1 VGQKTLALGL
11 ILSIW
16 LFGCGPAPVA
26 SATEQAGSWIQVYFS
41 DPNRNP
47 GPSLT
52 GGPDEPLQEAIEA
65 AHLSVDAAFYDMN
78 LYNVR
83 DALVEAQERGVTVRL
98 VLESDNYEDE
108 ELRLL
113 RAGGIQIV
121 LDERRDLMHNKFA
134 VIDRYEI
141 WTGSM
146 NLTLSDAYGNR
157 NNVVAIRS
165 TDLAQNYL
173 VEFEE
178 MFLANAFGPS
188 SPANTPDTELMIDE
202 HIVET
207 YFSPEDETLTRL
219 VDLVNQA
226 DESVYFLAFSFTSDD
241 LATAISAANDRGV
254 LVQGVMDASQAAG
267 NQGGEYEALLA
278 RGIDVRLDGEGGSM
292 HHKVLIIDGEIVV
305 TGSYN
310 FSASAE
316 EHNDENT
323 LVIHDPFLADL
334 YLDEFWGVWG
344 FAQP

>member
-16 LFGCGPAPVA
+16 LSGCGPALAVA
-26 SATEQAGSWIQVYFS
+26 PPEQTGTWIQVYFT

-47 GPSLT
+47 GPSLL
-52 GGPDEPLQEAIEA
+52 GGPDEPLQEAIET
-65 AHLSVDAAFYDMN
+65 AHLSIDAAFHDMN
-78 LYNVR
+78 LYNIR
-83 DALVEAQERGVTVRL
+83 DALLEAQENGVTVRL

-121 LDERRDLMHNKFA
+121 LDERRDLMHNKFV
-134 VIDRYEI
+134 VIDRYEV

-146 NLTLSDAYGNR
+146 NLTVSDAYGNR

-165 TDLAQNYL
+165 TGLAQNFL
-173 VEFEE
+173 AEFEE
-178 MFLANAFGPS
+178 MFSAHAFGPN
-188 SPANTPDTELMIDE
+188 SPANTPDTELVIYE
-202 HIVET
+202 HLVET
-207 YFSPEDETLTRL
+207 FFSPEDPTLTRL
-219 VDLVNQA
+219 VDLVNEA
-226 DESVYFLAFSFTSDD
+226 DKSVYFLAFSFTSDD

-254 LVQGVMDASQAAG
+254 LIHGVMDASQAAG

-278 RGIDVRLDGEGGSM
+278 RGINVRLDGEGGSM

-323 LVIHDPFLADL
+323 LVIHDPVLAEL
-334 YLDEFWGVWG
+334 YMDEFWRVWE
-344 FAQP
+344 FSQP